1 MRSRGISGKLQLRDV
16 TVCAADCVT
25 PDLAA
30 RALEICLDRCDFA
43 DAVLFSD
50 TSVAGRFRNEKI
62 EKLRSIADYSD
73 FCLRGMPRMVNTPFL
88 LVIQWDGYV
97 VDASAWANAFRKYD
111 YVGAVVHD
119 KRGAFVGNGGFSLRS
134 RKLLKVLPT
143 LPVSRLNEDVV
154 ICQIFRKTLETKFG
168 IRFAPEKI
176 AERFSYED
184 HYPGKATFGFHA
196 PSNLW
201 RHESDAEV
209 VRICRRLGERWP
221 TSFYFYGLLQE
232 SLSHDREALARAL
245 YALARESRSAF
256 ALKTAMAP
264 SVPRDQVELLL
275 EVLERD
281 FASN

>member
-1 MRSRGISGKLQLRDV
+1 M

-30 RALEICLDRCDFA
+30 RALELCLDRCDFA

-50 TSVAGRFRNEKI
+50 TSVAGRFRSEKI

-73 FCLRGMPRMVNTPFL
+73 FCLRGMPRMISTPFV
-88 LVIQWDGYV
+88 LVIQWDGYI

-111 YVGAVVHD
+111 YIGAVVHD

-134 RKLLKVLPT
+134 RKLLKALPS
-143 LPVSRLNEDVV
+143 LPVSRLSEDVL
-154 ICQIFRKTLETKFG
+154 ICQIFRTTLETKFG

-184 HYPGKATFGFHA
+184 QYTGKATFGFHA
-196 PSNLW
+196 APNLW

-209 VRICRRLGERWP
+209 LRICRRMGDGWL
-221 TSFYFYGLLQE
+221 TSFFFYGLLQE
-232 SLSHDREALARAL
+232 SLGHDRAALAKSL
-245 YALARESRSAF
+245 YSLARQTRSSP
-256 ALKTAMAP
+256 ALKNTMAP
-264 SVPRDQVELLL
+264 FLPRQQVGAILDLL
-275 EVLERD
+275 EQGY
-281 FASN
+281 AGN